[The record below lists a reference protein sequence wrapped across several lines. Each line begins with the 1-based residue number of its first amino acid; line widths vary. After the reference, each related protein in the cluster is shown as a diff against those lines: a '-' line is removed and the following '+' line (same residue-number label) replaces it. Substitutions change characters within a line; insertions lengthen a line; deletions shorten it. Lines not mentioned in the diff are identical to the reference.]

1 MICFMALRHSHKGFK
16 KWPYIVILVS
26 LLPLEL
32 LLLVCFSAAE
42 GRLLFVGYRIIYIY
56 CGCSCQGF
64 FLYYTNNCVN
74 KSVLFGVFSVSGDW
88 SSCVGGFPFL
98 IKSIIYRLCSI
109 CIIQYMMLSIAAESQ
124 PFLFPIPPNG
134 ITCINTILNLV
145 SIYFAFSSAA
155 SSETPTAASSAS
167 FSATFVPSFSSPW
180 WVDLPSPS
188 IPVWWWLVH
197 W

>member
-1 MICFMALRHSHKGFK
+1 MICFMALRPSHKGFK

-64 FLYYTNNCVN
+64 FLYSINNCVN

-88 SSCVGGFPFL
+88 SSCVGDFPFL
-98 IKSIIYRLCSI
+98 ITSIIYRLCSI
-109 CIIQYMMLSIAAESQ
+109 CIIQYIMLSIAAESQ

-145 SIYFAFSSAA
+145 SI
-155 SSETPTAASSAS
+155 
-167 FSATFVPSFSSPW
+167 
-180 WVDLPSPS
+180 
-188 IPVWWWLVH
+188 
-197 W
+197 